1 MVVPFK
7 HSLGEDIRRTSLSL
21 DGLTLAMLVDIVK
34 AAYGIEG
41 RRQVFLKYLDE
52 DKEPITL
59 ANETD
64 MRELLLQLR
73 SHAIPPPVRLFV
85 GVGKPPTPQSL
96 PKARGS
102 TSTADDKSRD
112 CPAGSVSRYLLAA
125 GRPGSSNQREPVVQP
140 LVAREPAVRDTSG
153 VKEPAAG
160 VPRVGTDA
168 SSSKPAAWTV
178 GVPTPAPGKSTTVST
193 PAPAPARAAVPVLA
207 RAAVPAPAPAP
218 AQATLPA
225 SLTSPAPVAAP
236 APPAVLAPALA
247 LSPSPAAP
255 ATAAAPA
262 AARATAAAA
271 TARTTTTTTAA
282 PSTTRGPV
290 VVEPQVTAASAPVA
304 VGSAPVAGS
313 KSRGSHGARA
323 AEGNH
328 RGGLLFEEVR
338 PAPCAPRA
346 VHWGIICD
354 GCESQPVVGVR
365 YKSLDRFDFDLC
377 EICRSTGRVPGLQNF
392 EVISLG
398 RPRNRRASGCRQV
411 AHEGVRCDGCQESPL
426 VGPRFKSLDRDDYDL
441 CEPCKNLLEIR
452 VPAYRREAFVRI
464 DKPRPQPWQQAQ
476 TYVRSRLPAD
486 GNAPLTPGS
495 DKDAIATPAA
505 VERIASTSD
514 KTSPT
519 TLPPAAFSP
528 AATATTTTPAP
539 AVPVL
544 PAVPLPAQSQPDAP
558 RPPTPLPQLP
568 SAPALLHATP
578 VEPSAAPT
586 SQPQLQQAQ
595 PLPQPQVQLQLPEAS
610 SPKVSSLKA
619 SSPKL
624 PCGQQASLAS
634 AASPVRPASAGA
646 PVVVGGAAAHGGG
659 GTRHQVFRSIGP
671 RRLIDACF
679 VCDVNYP
686 DGSQVPVGTPFT
698 KAWRVRNAGVN
709 PWPITACLLQVGG
722 DDMAAVLPTAITT
735 ANATTMDGSASASI
749 AADATGSPTDA
760 SNSRDGDKASAMVA
774 SNSHL
779 SASGAAAAATK
790 RDYSCVPPG
799 AEVELRVPMRAPR
812 VAGVYESY
820 FKLAAGRGGPLF
832 GHRVWCSIIA
842 VEAPPAPA
850 PAREAVEVSSADVL
864 VVEVRAA
871 AAGGDVTTDVAA
883 DASVSGGEG
892 RVVGIVAAGVER
904 GTTSGEKAMERPS
917 PAADEDKGHGKS
929 QGGDEVM
936 EEAQVTEGQLVPA
949 VSAPEVS
956 APAVVSSQ
964 GVPLPEV
971 TPLAGVSDSAASK
984 LAAML
989 GEALAAMLAAPSLPS
1004 VPSLPSAPSAPS
1016 VAVGLA
1022 EAEAQ
1027 ADAGLSAHA
1036 RRVAALVADDEDEEV
1051 MASPVAATGVVGI
1064 PAERVQAAAAQ
1075 AEAAAA
1081 GQEAGAEDEQEE
1093 EGADEGGKDADEE
1106 GRQKE
1111 EGGADTGAASSDS
1124 EYVDVGAEELSLDE
1138 QDQALG
1144 RPQPEPE
1151 LESPQAQARTAGGE
1165 AEACEGM
1172 EGEEAAAAETRGQ
1185 EREQAVV
1192 VEGLA
1197 NGETFGEEVEA
1208 EEPATPAAADTVM
1221 EVEAAAG
1228 SDEGAGPVEVAAQ
1241 LEAPRVAPLISSP
1254 SGGFE
1259 EVTAGGESSGNGAGE
1274 VPVEGKGGEYAWTEL
1289 KQEEGKEQEE
1299 RLEDREEEEEE
1310 IPRLVDT
1317 GSEDEEEEEEV
1328 PALVDSGSDHEDEDD
1343 EAPGLVG
1350 SRSEDGEDEEEVP
1363 RLVGSGLSESGAY
1376 QDVLRKFWRLR
1387 GEDEEMEE
1395 ERKEEGREGEREEE
1409 GEEGR
1414 EEQQEM
1420 LLSVVSS
1427 SYEQPGSPKELLGN
1441 EEILPAATEEGA
1453 EEGAHPQGVQAGGSS
1468 KGEQPSEVRPYAST
1482 GDHTPRSLGGRS
1494 PSFPPAASSPK
1505 GPQAGELS
1513 DQHVVPTWTAVDL
1526 GPSIVP
1532 APASPVRGQRGYETD
1547 GSVSST
1553 SDDWHLCEVPGEEEM
1568 RAGR

>member
-1022 EAEAQ
+1022 EAGEVQRMDVDTPAGAEAPAQAVEVEGEAEAEAQ

-1051 MASPVAATGVVGI
+1051 MASP
-1064 PAERVQAAAAQ
+1064 
-1075 AEAAAA
+1075 
-1081 GQEAGAEDEQEE
+1081 
-1093 EGADEGGKDADEE
+1093 
-1106 GRQKE
+1106 
-1111 EGGADTGAASSDS
+1111 
-1124 EYVDVGAEELSLDE
+1124 
-1138 QDQALG
+1138 
-1144 RPQPEPE
+1144 
-1151 LESPQAQARTAGGE
+1151 
-1165 AEACEGM
+1165 
-1172 EGEEAAAAETRGQ
+1172 AAAAETRGQ